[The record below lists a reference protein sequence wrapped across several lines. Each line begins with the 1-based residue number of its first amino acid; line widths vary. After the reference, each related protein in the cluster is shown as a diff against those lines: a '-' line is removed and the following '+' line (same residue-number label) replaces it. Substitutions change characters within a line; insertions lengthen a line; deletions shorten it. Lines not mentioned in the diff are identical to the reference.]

1 VWIGVIIV
9 IAFIAVCETVIFFAR
24 RSPLV
29 AKLYGLGYLFESDGK
44 TKNSDAD
51 VSTRDEDERL

>member
-1 VWIGVIIV
+1 MIIV